1 MWVSQRLSEITSKIG
16 SGATPRG
23 GKAAYK
29 EEGMS
34 LIRSMNVHDRQFRS
48 KDLALIDDQQAEKL
62 KNVELY
68 SGDVLLN
75 ITGAS
80 VARCCVVPD
89 DFLPARVNQHVS
101 IIRVDQDVIDPDFL
115 CLLLTSKVYKDRLL
129 EVGEAGATREAITKT
144 QLQNF
149 EIAFPSSLREQREVV
164 ANLDA
169 MFADIDKAKQN
180 AEQNLKNARELFD
193 SYLQNVLSQKGEGWQ
208 ETTVGNEIELL
219 TGNAFKSKDYV
230 SDADSVKLLRGDNIM
245 QGYFR
250 WDGAK
255 FWPNSRVNEFE
266 KFLLKEGDIVLAM
279 DRTWV
284 KAGMKFAQITANE
297 LPCLLLQRV
306 ARLRCKQGMNKD
318 LLYFLMGSKLF
329 ESYVLSIQT
338 GLGVPHISGKQIQSF
353 TFNKPSLEE
362 QGVIAD
368 KLKTLS
374 TEIDKLKSIYAQK
387 VENLNELKQSI
398 LQKAFNGEL

>member
-1 MWVSQRLSEITSKIG
+1 NKS
-16 SGATPRG
+16 
-23 GKAAYK
+23 
-29 EEGMS
+29 
-34 LIRSMNVHDRQFRS
+34 
-48 KDLALIDDQQAEKL
+48 KL
-62 KNVELY
+62 K
-68 SGDVLLN
+68 
-75 ITGAS
+75 
-80 VARCCVVPD
+80 
-89 DFLPARVNQHVS
+89 
-101 IIRVDQDVIDPDFL
+101 
-115 CLLLTSKVYKDRLL
+115 LL
-129 EVGEAGATREAITKT
+129 EVVVPPLSTQKDIVEKLTDVMAGIE
-144 QLQNF
+144 
-149 EIAFPSSLREQREVV
+149 
-164 ANLDA
+164 
-169 MFADIDKAKQN
+169 KAKQN

-193 SYLQNVLSQKGEGWQ
+193 SYLQNVLSQKDGGWQ
-208 ETTVGNEIELL
+208 ETTVGNEVELL

-250 WDGAK
+250 WDDAK
-255 FWPNSRVNEFE
+255 YWPNSRVNEFE

-353 TFNKPSLEE
+353 SFNKPNMEE
-362 QGVIAD
+362 QVVIAD

-374 TEIDKLKSIYAQK
+374 TEIEKLKSIYAQK
-387 VENLNELKQSI
+387 VETLNELKQSI
-398 LQKAFNGEL
+398 LQKA

>member
-1 MWVSQRLSEITSKIG
+1 MWERMTLGELCNIELGKTPSRSNKKLWDENKTSDNVWLSIADLPQEVMPVLVDSKEYVSNEGALLCKVVPKGTLMVSFKLSLGRLAFAGCDLFTNEAIAALPILDESIINKHYLYWYLTYFDWD
-16 SGATPRG
+16 
-23 GKAAYK
+23 KAAGNDVK
-29 EEGMS
+29 VKGKTLNKS
-34 LIRSMNVHDRQFRS
+34 
-48 KDLALIDDQQAEKL
+48 KL
-62 KNVELY
+62 K
-68 SGDVLLN
+68 
-75 ITGAS
+75 
-80 VARCCVVPD
+80 
-89 DFLPARVNQHVS
+89 
-101 IIRVDQDVIDPDFL
+101 
-115 CLLLTSKVYKDRLL
+115 LL
-129 EVGEAGATREAITKT
+129 EVAVPPLSTQKDIVEKLTDVMAGIE
-144 QLQNF
+144 
-149 EIAFPSSLREQREVV
+149 
-164 ANLDA
+164 
-169 MFADIDKAKQN
+169 KAKQN
-180 AEQNLKNARELFD
+180 AEQSLKNARELFD
-193 SYLQNVLSQKGEGWQ
+193 SYLQNVLSQKDGGWQ
-208 ETTVGNEIELL
+208 ETTVGNEVELL

-250 WDGAK
+250 WDDAK
-255 FWPNSRVNEFE
+255 YWPNSRVNEFE

-353 TFNKPSLEE
+353 SFNKPNMEE

-374 TEIDKLKSIYAQK
+374 TEIEKLKSIYAQK
-387 VENLNELKQSI
+387 VETLNELKQSI
-398 LQKAFNGEL
+398 LQKAFTGEL